1 MAIAYLGGGSVRD
14 HVRMATATEGEAGA
28 STAASHTRAPRL
40 GYIPALDGLRAVAV
54 LAVLLYHADVP
65 WWRGGFLGVDVFFV
79 ISGYLITCLL
89 LADWTNHGNLG
100 LGRFW
105 YRRARRL
112 LPALFV
118 MLAVVSLYA
127 ALFLP
132 DVLDQLRGEV
142 LAAVFYVENWFLVF
156 RDLSYFQAAGRPPLL
171 QHVWSLAVE
180 EQFYL
185 LWPIILLVAFKV
197 WGGNKKRVLLAVLAG
212 VVVSTALM
220 AILYQPFHDPSRVY
234 YGTDTRAA
242 ALLLGAALAFVWAPW
257 KLQGRTGRN
266 AGMVLDVAAG
276 ISALV
281 LLWMFHTVSF
291 LDQGLWRG
299 GFLVA
304 AIVSAVLIAAT
315 VHPKAKVSAAVLGLA
330 VFRWIGVRA
339 YGIYLWHWPIFMVTR
354 PHSDIGLTGLPLLIL
369 RLALTFG
376 IAALSYHYLEEPI
389 RHGALERWW
398 SSYKASTGSR
408 RAATNK
414 WLAIGAGLTVV
425 ALLFVTARMVT
436 AEASGPPGGFPKE
449 SSVLITP
456 STTAP
461 PSTLPG
467 AATTT
472 TVAAPNG
479 LRAGY
484 VTTVGDSVM
493 LGSKDALLKIL
504 NQVIG
509 AGSEVTVVDA
519 AESRQY
525 AAGVDEVQSLKDQ
538 GLLGDRV
545 VIHLGTNGEIDPAQF
560 ERLMGIVSGAKRV
573 VIVNVKAP
581 RSWEGPDN
589 DTLANEVKKYK
600 NAVLVD
606 WNKEGNANP
615 GWFYN
620 DGIHLNPEGRLA
632 YAELITNAL
641 TEGQV

>member
-1 MAIAYLGGGSVRD
+1 MAAV
-14 HVRMATATEGEAGA
+14 TEGEEDATGA
-28 STAASHTRAPRL
+28 SRPHAPHAPRL
-40 GYIPALDGLRAVAV
+40 GYVPALDGLRAVAV
-54 LAVLLYHADVP
+54 IAVLLYHADVP
-65 WWRGGFLGVDVFFV
+65 FWRGGFLGVDVFFV

-89 LADWTNHGNLG
+89 LADWANHSSLG

-132 DVLDQLRGEV
+132 DVLAQLRGEV
-142 LAAVFYVENWFLVF
+142 VAALFYVENWFLIF
-156 RDLSYFQAAGRPPLL
+156 RHLSYFQAAGRPPLL

-185 LWPIILLVAFKV
+185 LWPIILLAALKV
-197 WGGNKKRVLLAVLAG
+197 WGGQRKRILLALLAG

-220 AILYQPFHDPSRVY
+220 AILYHPFTDPSRPY

-266 AGMVLDVAAG
+266 AGVVLDVAAA
-276 ISALV
+276 ISGLI

-315 VHPKAKVSAAVLGLA
+315 VHPKAKFSAAVLGFA

-376 IAALSYHYLEEPI
+376 IAALSYRYLEEPI

-398 SSYKASTGSR
+398 ANYKASTGAR
-408 RAATNK
+408 RSVANK
-414 WLAIGAGLTVV
+414 WLGAGAAVTTV
-425 ALLFVTARMVT
+425 ALLFVTVQMVG
-436 AEASGPPGGFPKE
+436 AEPSGPPGGFPKE

-456 STTAP
+456 STSTPPTTAP
-461 PSTLPG
+461 G
-467 AATTT
+467 APT
-472 TVAAPNG
+472 TVASSTTAPSG

-484 VTTVGDSVM
+484 VTAVGDSVM
-493 LGSKDALLKIL
+493 LGASDALKKIL
-504 NQVIG
+504 NTVIG

-545 VIHLGTNGEIDPAQF
+545 IVHLGTNGEIDPAQF
-560 ERLMGIVSGAKRV
+560 ERLMGILSGAQRV
-573 VIVNVKAP
+573 VVLNVKAP

-589 DTLANEVKKYK
+589 DTLASEVKKYK

-606 WNKEGNANP
+606 WNKVGNENP

-620 DGIHLNPEGRLA
+620 DGIHLNPAGRLA
-632 YAELITNAL
+632 YAELVTDAL
-641 TEGQV
+641 TKGQP